1 MARDIA
7 SNLKVRHLS
16 LIVALSDHGTT
27 HRAADALHM
36 TQSTASKMLRDVE
49 DLFQA
54 ALFERH
60 PRGLKPTPLGEF
72 AISNARTQLTGLLRF
87 ADDFRARRAGGYGT
101 LRIGAISGA
110 GPDLVARSLAD
121 IKRKRP
127 QLSVMLHGETSDTVL
142 DMLENERLDLV
153 IGRFSSERHS
163 QLFEFEPLAEEK
175 LIIVARAGHALQD
188 RKLNDLTDLVDWPWI
203 LQHHSTPTR
212 QALGVAFTKAGLRP
226 PQDTIECSSML
237 SILNLVQVSDALSL
251 VPAALVDAHL
261 RAGLFTELPLRPEI
275 RLAQFGLVTW
285 KREPLSEAAREFADL
300 LRTNALRS
308 GHVNAIQKCR

>member
-127 QLSVMLHGETSDTVL
+127 QLSVDAAWRNQRYRSGHGSKTNGSTL
-142 DMLENERLDLV
+142 
-153 IGRFSSERHS
+153 SSAGS
-163 QLFEFEPLAEEK
+163 AQNAKAKLFEFEPLAEEK

-203 LQHHSTPTR
+203 LQHPLHTDAPS
-212 QALGVAFTKAGLRP
+212 AGVAFTKAGLRP
-226 PQDTIECSSML
+226 PQGYHRMFLD
-237 SILNLVQVSDALSL
+237 V
-251 VPAALVDAHL
+251 VDPEPC
-261 RAGLFTELPLRPEI
+261 AGLRRPVAGARRLGRRPPEGRAVHRTAPAPRNPPRTI
-275 RLAQFGLVTW
+275 RFWSLGNANPSAKPPANSRTFCART
-285 KREPLSEAAREFADL
+285 PCAA
-300 LRTNALRS
+300 
-308 GHVNAIQKCR
+308 VM